1 MKGRFIVFE
10 GIDGAG
16 KSTQIEKLRQKL
28 VSEGRKVF
36 ITAEP
41 TQSVT
46 GGILRDALSGNY
58 KRTAAELAAMF
69 LTDRIFHNV
78 NENIGIIQALEKGY
92 DVISDRYYY
101 SSFAYQGLD
110 SDIDWVINMNLNC
123 PDIKKPDLCIFL
135 DLDAEKSK
143 SRIDTNRATV
153 EIFEKEEILNK
164 IRDKFFD
171 VFKKLPYENIQIV
184 DAWGT
189 IEEVS
194 ERINAVVDKL
204 KEDKSDKDN

>member
-28 VSEGRKVF
+28 IGEGRKVF

-58 KRTAAELAAMF
+58 KRSASELAAMF
-69 LTDRIFHNV
+69 LSDRVFHNV
-78 NENIGIIQALEKGY
+78 NENIGINQALEKGF

-101 SSFAYQGLD
+101 SSFAYQGLE

-123 PDIKKPDLCIFL
+123 PDIRRPDLCIFL

-143 SRIDTNRATV
+143 SRIDSNRATV
-153 EIFEKEEILNK
+153 EIFEKEEILSK
-164 IRDKFFD
+164 IRNKFFD
-171 VFKKLPYENIQIV
+171 VFKRLPEENIHIV
-184 DAWGT
+184 DASGSVD
-189 IEEVS
+189 EVAQKIS
-194 ERINAVVDKL
+194 KVVDKL
-204 KEDKSDKDN
+204 

>member
-16 KSTQIEKLRQKL
+16 KSTQIEMLRQKL
-28 VSEGRKVF
+28 VESGRKVF

-41 TQSVT
+41 TASVT

-58 KRTAAELAAMF
+58 KRTASELAAMF
-69 LTDRIFHNV
+69 LSDRIFHNV
-78 NENIGIIQALEKGY
+78 NESVGINQALERGF

-123 PDIKKPDLCIFL
+123 PDIRKPDLCIFL

-143 SRIDTNRATV
+143 ARIDTNRATV

-164 IRDKFFD
+164 IRNKFFD
-171 VFKKLPYENIQIV
+171 VFKRLPDENIAIIDASGSV
-184 DAWGT
+184 DEIADE
-189 IEEVS
+189 IF
-194 ERINAVVDKL
+194 RVVDRTIKI
-204 KEDKSDKDN
+204 D

>member
-16 KSTQIEKLRQKL
+16 KSTQIERLRQKL
-28 VSEGRKVF
+28 QKEGRKVF

-58 KRTAAELAAMF
+58 KRSASELAAMF
-69 LTDRIFHNV
+69 LSDRVFHNV
-78 NENIGIIQALEKGY
+78 NESVGINQALEKGF

-101 SSFAYQGLD
+101 SSFAYQGLE

-123 PDIKKPDLCIFL
+123 PDIRRPDLCIFL
-135 DLDAEKSK
+135 DLDAQNSK

-153 EIFEKEEILNK
+153 EIFEKEEILSK
-164 IRDKFFD
+164 IRNKFFD
-171 VFKKLPYENIQIV
+171 VFKRLPDENIHVV
-184 DAWGT
+184 DASGSVD
-189 IEEVS
+189 EVS
-194 ERINAVVDKL
+194 EKISAIVDKL
-204 KEDKSDKDN
+204 

>member
-28 VSEGRKVF
+28 LSEGRKVY
-36 ITAEP
+36 ITQEP

-58 KRTAAELAAMF
+58 KRTPSELAAMF
-69 LTDRIFHNV
+69 LADRVFHNV
-78 NENIGIIQALEKGY
+78 NESVGIKQALEKGF

-110 SDIDWVINMNLNC
+110 SEIDWVINMNLNC
-123 PDIKKPDLCIFL
+123 PDILRPDICIFL
-135 DLDAEKSK
+135 DLDANKSK

-153 EIFEKEEILNK
+153 EIFEKSEILEK
-164 IRDKFFD
+164 IRNKFFD
-171 VFKKLPYENIQIV
+171 VFSRLDDENIKII
-184 DAWGT
+184 DASGT
-189 IEEVS
+189 VEEVAEKIAS
-194 ERINAVVDKL
+194 AIDKFP
-204 KEDKSDKDN
+204 KEE

>member
-16 KSTQIEKLRQKL
+16 KSTQISLLREKLI
-28 VSEGRKVF
+28 SEGRKVF
-36 ITAEP
+36 LTAEP

-58 KRTAAELAAMF
+58 ERSASELASMF
-69 LTDRIFHNV
+69 LADRVFHNV
-78 NENIGIIQALEKGY
+78 NPKCGIKQALEQGF

-110 SDIDWVINMNLNC
+110 SDIDWVMDMNLNC
-123 PDIKKPDLCIFL
+123 PDILKPDLCIFL
-135 DLDAEKSK
+135 DLDADKSK

-153 EIFEKEEILNK
+153 EIFEKTELLNK
-164 IRDKFFD
+164 IRSKFFD
-171 VFKKLPYENIQIV
+171 IFDRLSGENVKIIDASGTVEEVFAKIC
-184 DAWGT
+184 AA
-189 IEEVS
+189 IEE
-194 ERINAVVDKL
+194 DL
-204 KEDKSDKDN
+204 K

>member
-16 KSTQIEKLRQKL
+16 KSTQMEKLRQKL

-58 KRTAAELAAMF
+58 RRTASELAAMF
-69 LTDRIFHNV
+69 LADRVFHNV
-78 NENIGIIQALEKGY
+78 NESVGIKQALERGF

-110 SDIDWVINMNLNC
+110 SDIDWVINMNFNC
-123 PDIKKPDLCIFL
+123 PDIKRPDLCIFL

-153 EIFEKEEILNK
+153 EIFEQAEILDK
-164 IRDKFFD
+164 IRNKFFD
-171 VFKKLPYENIQIV
+171 VFNRLKDENIEIV
-184 DAWGT
+184 DASGT
-189 IEEVS
+189 VDEVAGKIAS
-194 ERINAVVDKL
+194 VVDKL
-204 KEDKSDKDN
+204 PKEE

>member
-1 MKGRFIVFE
+1 MSGRFIVFE

-41 TQSVT
+41 TASVT

-58 KRTAAELAAMF
+58 KRSASELAAMF
-69 LTDRIFHNV
+69 LSDRVFHNV
-78 NENIGIIQALEKGY
+78 NESVGINQALEKGF

-110 SDIDWVINMNLNC
+110 SDIDWVIDMNLNC
-123 PDIKKPDLCIFL
+123 PDIRKPDLCIFL

-164 IRDKFFD
+164 IRGKFFD
-171 VFKKLPYENIQIV
+171 VFRRLPDENIAVIDASGTV
-184 DAWGT
+184 D
-189 IEEVS
+189 EVAEKIS
-194 ERINAVVDKL
+194 AAIDSL
-204 KEDKSDKDN
+204 K

>member
-16 KSTQIEKLRQKL
+16 KSTQIEMLRQKL
-28 VSEGRKVF
+28 IAEGRKVF
-36 ITAEP
+36 ITTEP
-41 TQSVT
+41 TASVT

-58 KRTAAELAAMF
+58 KRSASELAAMF
-69 LTDRIFHNV
+69 LSDRIFHNV
-78 NENIGIIQALEKGY
+78 NESVGINQALERGF

-110 SDIDWVINMNLNC
+110 SDIDWVINMNINC
-123 PDIKKPDLCIFL
+123 PDIRKPDLCIFL

-143 SRIDTNRATV
+143 ARIDTNRATV

-164 IRDKFFD
+164 IRNKFFD
-171 VFKKLPYENIQIV
+171 VFKRLPDENIAII
-184 DAWGT
+184 DASGSV
-189 IEEVS
+189 EEVFEKIS
-194 ERINAVVDKL
+194 EVVDRTIKI
-204 KEDKSDKDN
+204 D

>member
-16 KSTQIEKLRQKL
+16 KSTQIEMLRQKL
-28 VSEGRKVF
+28 IAEGRKVF

-41 TQSVT
+41 TASVT

-58 KRTAAELAAMF
+58 KRTASELAAMF
-69 LTDRIFHNV
+69 LSDRIFHNV
-78 NENIGIIQALEKGY
+78 NESVGINQALERGF

-123 PDIKKPDLCIFL
+123 PDIRKPDLCIFL

-143 SRIDTNRATV
+143 ARIDTNRATV

-164 IRDKFFD
+164 IRNKFFD
-171 VFKKLPYENIQIV
+171 VFKRLPDENIAII
-184 DAWGT
+184 DASGSVN
-189 IEEVS
+189 EVFEKIS
-194 ERINAVVDKL
+194 EVVDRTI
-204 KEDKSDKDN
+204 

>member
-28 VSEGRKVF
+28 VSEDRKVF

-58 KRTAAELAAMF
+58 KRTATELAAMF

-101 SSFAYQGLD
+101 SSFAYQGLV
-110 SDIDWVINMNLNC
+110 SDIDWVIDMNLNC

-164 IRDKFFD
+164 IRDKFFE
-171 VFKKLPYENIQIV
+171 VFKKLPNENIQIV

-189 IEEVS
+189 IDEVS

-204 KEDKSDKDN
+204 KEDKK

>member
-28 VSEGRKVF
+28 IKEGRKVF

-41 TQSVT
+41 TTSVT

-58 KRTAAELAAMF
+58 RRTASELAAMF
-69 LTDRIFHNV
+69 LSDRVFHNV
-78 NENIGIIQALEKGY
+78 NENVGINQALEKGF

-123 PDIKKPDLCIFL
+123 PDIRKPDLCIFL

-143 SRIDTNRATV
+143 SRIETNRATV

-164 IRDKFFD
+164 IRNKFFD
-171 VFKKLPYENIQIV
+171 VFKRLPDENIEVIDASGSV
-184 DAWGT
+184 D
-189 IEEVS
+189 EVAQKIS
-194 ERINAVVDKL
+194 AVVDKL
-204 KEDKSDKDN
+204 

>member
-1 MKGRFIVFE
+1 MRGKFIVFE

-16 KSTQIEKLRQKL
+16 KSTQIELLRQKL
-28 VSEGRKVF
+28 IKDGRKVF

-41 TQSVT
+41 TASVT

-58 KRTAAELAAMF
+58 KRSASELAAMF
-69 LTDRIFHNV
+69 LSDRIFHNV
-78 NENIGIIQALEKGY
+78 NESVGINQALERGF

-123 PDIKKPDLCIFL
+123 PDIRKPDLCIFL

-143 SRIDTNRATV
+143 ARIDTNRATV

-164 IRDKFFD
+164 IRNKFFD
-171 VFKKLPYENIQIV
+171 VFKRLPDENIAIIDASGSV
-184 DAWGT
+184 DEIADE
-189 IEEVS
+189 IF
-194 ERINAVVDKL
+194 RVVDRTIKI
-204 KEDKSDKDN
+204 D

>member
-41 TQSVT
+41 TASVT
-46 GGILRDALSGNY
+46 GGILRDALAENY
-58 KRTAAELAAMF
+58 KRTASELAAMF
-69 LTDRIFHNV
+69 LSDRVYHNV
-78 NENIGIIQALEKGY
+78 NENTGILQALEKGF

-110 SDIDWVINMNLNC
+110 SDIDWVMDMNLNC
-123 PDIKKPDLCIFL
+123 PDIRKPDLCVFL
-135 DLDAEKSK
+135 DLDAQKSK
-143 SRIDTNRATV
+143 SRIDTNRAAI
-153 EIFEKEEILNK
+153 EIFEKEDVLNK
-164 IRDKFFD
+164 IRNKFFD
-171 VFKKLPYENIQIV
+171 VFNRLKDENIAII
-184 DAWGT
+184 DASGT
-189 IEEVS
+189 IDEVA
-194 ERINAVVDKL
+194 EKIAQVVDKL
-204 KEDKSDKDN
+204 

>member
-16 KSTQIEKLRQKL
+16 KSTQISLLREKLI
-28 VSEGRKVF
+28 SEGRKVF
-36 ITAEP
+36 LTAEP

-58 KRTAAELAAMF
+58 ERSASELASMF
-69 LTDRIFHNV
+69 LADRVFHNV
-78 NENIGIIQALEKGY
+78 NPKCGIKQALEQGF

-110 SDIDWVINMNLNC
+110 SDIDWVMDMNLNC
-123 PDIKKPDLCIFL
+123 PDILKPDLCIFL
-135 DLDAEKSK
+135 DLDADKSK

-153 EIFEKEEILNK
+153 EIFEKTELLNK
-164 IRDKFFD
+164 IRSKFFD
-171 VFKKLPYENIQIV
+171 IFDRLSGENVKII
-184 DAWGT
+184 DASGT
-189 IEEVS
+189 VEEVFAK
-194 ERINAVVDKL
+194 ICAAVEEDL
-204 KEDKSDKDN
+204 K

>member
-28 VSEGRKVF
+28 MSEGRKVF

-58 KRTAAELAAMF
+58 KRSASELAAMF
-69 LTDRIFHNV
+69 LSDRVFHNV
-78 NENIGIIQALEKGY
+78 NESVGINQALEKGF

-123 PDIKKPDLCIFL
+123 PDIRRPDLCIFL

-164 IRDKFFD
+164 IRNKFFD
-171 VFKKLPYENIQIV
+171 VFRRLPEENIEIV
-184 DAWGT
+184 DASGT
-189 IEEVS
+189 VDEVAEKIS
-194 ERINAVVDKL
+194 AVVDKL
-204 KEDKSDKDN
+204 PKEE

>member
-10 GIDGAG
+10 GIDGVG

-28 VSEGRKVF
+28 VKEGRKVF

-58 KRTAAELAAMF
+58 KRSASELAAMF
-69 LTDRIFHNV
+69 LSDRVFHNV
-78 NENIGIIQALEKGY
+78 NESVGINQALSKGF

-101 SSFAYQGLD
+101 SSFAYQGLE

-123 PDIKKPDLCIFL
+123 PDIRRPDLCIFL
-135 DLDAEKSK
+135 DLDAQNSK

-153 EIFEKEEILNK
+153 EIFEKEEILSK
-164 IRDKFFD
+164 IRNKFFD
-171 VFKKLPYENIQIV
+171 VFKRLQGENIHVV
-184 DAWGT
+184 DASGSVD
-189 IEEVS
+189 EVAEKIS
-194 ERINAVVDKL
+194 AIVDKL
-204 KEDKSDKDN
+204 

>member
-10 GIDGAG
+10 GIDGVG

-28 VSEGRKVF
+28 VKEGRKVF

-58 KRTAAELAAMF
+58 KRSASELAAMF
-69 LTDRIFHNV
+69 LSDRVYHNV
-78 NENIGIIQALEKGY
+78 NESVGINQALSKGF

-101 SSFAYQGLD
+101 SSFAYQGLE

-123 PDIKKPDLCIFL
+123 PDIRRPDLCIFL
-135 DLDAEKSK
+135 DLDAQNSK

-153 EIFEKEEILNK
+153 EIFEKEEILSK
-164 IRDKFFD
+164 IRNKFFD
-171 VFKKLPYENIQIV
+171 VFKRLQGENIHVV
-184 DAWGT
+184 DASGSVD
-189 IEEVS
+189 EVAEKIS
-194 ERINAVVDKL
+194 AIVDKL
-204 KEDKSDKDN
+204 

>member
-16 KSTQIEKLRQKL
+16 KSTQIERLRQKL
-28 VSEGRKVF
+28 VKEGRKVF

-58 KRTAAELAAMF
+58 KRSASELAAMF
-69 LTDRIFHNV
+69 LSDRVFHNV
-78 NENIGIIQALEKGY
+78 NESVGINQALSKGF

-101 SSFAYQGLD
+101 SSFAYQGLE

-123 PDIKKPDLCIFL
+123 PDIRRPDLCIFL
-135 DLDAEKSK
+135 DLDAQNSK

-153 EIFEKEEILNK
+153 EIFEKEEILSK
-164 IRDKFFD
+164 IRNKFFD
-171 VFKKLPYENIQIV
+171 VFKRLPDENIHVV
-184 DAWGT
+184 DASGSVD
-189 IEEVS
+189 EVS
-194 ERINAVVDKL
+194 EKISAIVDKL
-204 KEDKSDKDN
+204 

>member
-28 VSEGRKVF
+28 VNEGRKVF

-58 KRTAAELAAMF
+58 KRTASELAAMF
-69 LTDRIFHNV
+69 LSDRVFHNV
-78 NENIGIIQALEKGY
+78 NESVGINQALEKGF

-123 PDIKKPDLCIFL
+123 PDIRKPDLCVFL

-143 SRIDTNRATV
+143 SRIDNNRATV

-164 IRDKFFD
+164 IRNKFFD
-171 VFKKLPYENIQIV
+171 VFKRLSNENIEIV
-184 DAWGT
+184 DASGT
-189 IEEVS
+189 VDEVAEKIS
-194 ERINAVVDKL
+194 AVVDKL
-204 KEDKSDKDN
+204 PKEE

>member
-1 MKGRFIVFE
+1 MSGRFIVFE

-41 TQSVT
+41 TASVT

-58 KRTAAELAAMF
+58 KRSASELAAMF
-69 LTDRIFHNV
+69 LSDRVFHNV
-78 NENIGIIQALEKGY
+78 NESVGINQALEKGF

-110 SDIDWVINMNLNC
+110 SDIDWVIDMNLNC
-123 PDIKKPDLCIFL
+123 PDIRKPDLCIFL

-164 IRDKFFD
+164 IRGKFFD
-171 VFKKLPYENIQIV
+171 VFRHLPDENIAVIDASGTV
-184 DAWGT
+184 D
-189 IEEVS
+189 EVAEKIS
-194 ERINAVVDKL
+194 AVVKTL
-204 KEDKSDKDN
+204 Q